1 MANWYKLDN
10 AAKIFPF
17 IFSKKDTN
25 SFRLSCVFY
34 EDIVVENLEP
44 ALKKALHRFP
54 TFCVKLRRGIFWNY
68 FDHNNAK
75 PLIKEENPTFGFSIH
90 PRKNNGYMF
99 TLSYYQKR
107 LILEVFHS
115 LSDGT
120 GALEFFK
127 CICYYY
133 LLECGKTIEN
143 HGEVRSEEYEKLA
156 SEQVDCFNWNY
167 DKNVKPYPSE
177 PKAYR
182 FKGHLYPDYFTG
194 IVHLSMPVQ
203 EILDVAHRYN
213 ATLTEYIS
221 GVILKGIYDL
231 YYSRDHKAKKRPV
244 ALFLPVNARKYFDS
258 QSMRNFVLY
267 VRIHTSYKEGEITL
281 KNMIELVKNTMKE
294 ELTKEKLTSRIV
306 SNVRFEKY
314 FIVRILPLFLKTI
327 AMKIGY
333 QIAGE
338 DANTMSFSNLGKVN
352 LPPNME
358 AYISR
363 FEFMIAASNA
373 LPYNMG
379 GITFKNQFVLSFTT
393 RYMER
398 YFIRYI
404 TDQFVQEGVHIEVE
418 TNDLEVE

>member
-17 IFSKKDTN
+17 IFSKNDTN
-25 SFRLSCVFY
+25 SFRISAVFK
-34 EDIVVENLEP
+34 EDIIVENLKP
-44 ALKKALHRFP
+44 ALEKALHRFP

-68 FDHNNAK
+68 FDMNTAK
-75 PLIKEENPTFGFSIH
+75 PQIKEENPTFGFSIH
-90 PRKNNGYMF
+90 PRKNNGFMF

-133 LLECGKTIEN
+133 LVESGKTITN

-156 SEQVDCFNWNY
+156 SEKEDGFNWNY
-167 DKNVKPYPSE
+167 DSTIRPYPKE

-182 FKGHLYPDYFTG
+182 LKGHLYPDYFTG
-194 IVHLSMPVQ
+194 IIHASMP
-203 EILDVAHRYN
+203 LDKLLEVAHRYQ
-213 ATLTEYIS
+213 ATITEYIS
-221 GVILKGIYDL
+221 GIVLKSIYDG
-231 YYSRDHKAKKRPV
+231 YYAHDHNAKRPAV
-244 ALFLPVNARKYFDS
+244 LFLPVNARKYFDS

-267 VRIHTSYKEGEITL
+267 VRVHTDYKDGEITL
-281 KNMIELVKNTMKE
+281 EHMIQLVKNTLKE
-294 ELTKEKLTSRIV
+294 ELTKEKLSSRIV

-314 FIVRILPLFLKTI
+314 FFVRILPLFLKTI

-333 QIAGE
+333 CIAGE
-338 DANTMSFSNLGKVN
+338 NANSISFSNLGKVN
-352 LPPNME
+352 IPEDMKP
-358 AYISR
+358 YISR
-363 FEFMIAASNA
+363 FEFMIAATKG

-379 GITFKNQFVLSFTT
+379 AISYNGQFVLSFTC
-393 RYMER
+393 RAMER
-398 YFIRYI
+398 YFVRSII
-404 TDQFVQEGVHIEVE
+404 EQFVKDQIPVEVE